1 MAGSNKK
8 VYTIFAGINGAGK
21 STLYHSLNK
30 EIYGV
35 RLNSDEVLAQSGG
48 DWKNSNDQFHAGK
61 SVIALQVECFNKGL
75 SMNRETTVGGLSINR
90 SIKMARDRGYEVNL
104 FFVGI
109 DSLELAKSRV
119 FKRVAFGG
127 HGVKEDVMDIRYN
140 MLNKTI
146 AELVCK
152 CDNVK
157 FYDNSKENIELVAF
171 GNSKNIYKTKD
182 DCKWLDELLKAI
194 ELENERLASSQSNE
208 PTM

>member
-1 MAGSNKK
+1 MAGSKK

-30 EIYGV
+30 ELYGV
-35 RLNSDEVLAQSGG
+35 RLNSDEMLAENGG
-48 DWKNSNDQFHAGK
+48 DWRNFNDQFHAGK

-75 SMNRETTVGGLSINR
+75 SMNRETTIGGLSISR

-104 FFVGI
+104 MFVGV
-109 DSLELAKSRV
+109 DSFELAK
-119 FKRVAFGG
+119 KRVYKRIAFGG
-127 HGVKEDVMDIRYN
+127 HGVKEDVMKIRYD
-140 MLNKTI
+140 MLNKTV

-157 FYDNSKENIELVAF
+157 FYDNSKDNIELVAF
-171 GNSKNIYKTKD
+171 GNSKNVYKIRD
-182 DCKWLDELLKAI
+182 DCNWLNDLLR
-194 ELENERLASSQSNE
+194 ELELQRENLSNGQNG